1 LLGNGEMNSTA
12 KDIFGE
18 LERAVTAG
26 ERVALATVAATR
38 GSTPQV
44 VGARLLI
51 FEDGRMFGTVG
62 GGCVE
67 AEVYAEARDVLQ
79 TGKPGFYSFAL
90 TADTAQD
97 EGMVCGGTMDIFIE
111 VWEENAALPGA

>member
-1 LLGNGEMNSTA
+1 MNSTA

-18 LERAVTAG
+18 LERG
-26 ERVALATVAATR
+26 IGQGGRVALATVAATH

-44 VGARLLI
+44 PGARLLI
-51 FEDGRMFGTVG
+51 FEDGRMVGTVG

-67 AEVYAEARDVLQ
+67 AEVYAEAREVLR
-79 TGKPGFYSFAL
+79 TGRAGLFRFTL

-97 EGMVCGGTMDIFIE
+97 EGMVCGGTMEIFIE
-111 VWEENAALPGA
+111 VWGC

>member
-1 LLGNGEMNSTA
+1 MNSTA

-67 AEVYAEARDVLQ
+67 AEVWAEAREAMRSGQSKLHH
-79 TGKPGFYSFAL
+79 FAL
-90 TADTAQD
+90 TADEASE

-111 VWEENAALPGA
+111 LVNG

>member
-1 LLGNGEMNSTA
+1 MNSTA
-12 KDIFGE
+12 NDIFSE
-18 LERAVTAG
+18 LEKAVASG

-38 GSTPQV
+38 GSTPQT

-51 FEDGRMFGTVG
+51 FESGRMFGTVG

-67 AEVYAEARDVLQ
+67 AEVYAEAREVLR
-79 TGKPGFYSFAL
+79 TKKSGLYSFAL

-111 VWEENAALPGA
+111 VWERDAALQSA